1 MVIAN
6 LLSCARRGGGLPRGI
21 TGRGGMRNR
30 GPVQSRLAVLVP
42 PWPATLQASRTGP
55 STVGTRQRTLLLPHL
70 EDPHSPA
77 VPPAQT
83 PPPPIPDTPRRP
95 GPHRR
100 IPALP
105 WTEHAVPAPCS
116 PLPPPC
122 PSWGGCRT
130 LPAPAPLTADR
141 PPPHY
146 AAPQDPTCCH
156 PSAFQD
162 LLHHRP
168 PEGGCVGQPSLPG
181 LRGGCSWGATPGPC
195 SCLGSFEG
203 GTTHLKHP

>member
-83 PPPPIPDTPRRP
+83 PPPSLTPPTDPDPIGASRHSLGRSMLCRHPATPCPLPAHPGGGAGPCPPRLPLLQTAPPSLRRAP
-95 GPHRR
+95 GPYL
-100 IPALP
+100 LP
-105 WTEHAVPAPCS
+105 SQCFPGPSPSPAPR
-116 PLPPPC
+116 
-122 PSWGGCRT
+122 G
-130 LPAPAPLTADR
+130 
-141 PPPHY
+141 
-146 AAPQDPTCCH
+146 
-156 PSAFQD
+156 
-162 LLHHRP
+162 
-168 PEGGCVGQPSLPG
+168 G
-181 LRGGCSWGATPGPC
+181 LRGATVSPWTQGGLLVGGYPR
-195 SCLGSFEG
+195 SLQLLGVF
-203 GTTHLKHP
+203 